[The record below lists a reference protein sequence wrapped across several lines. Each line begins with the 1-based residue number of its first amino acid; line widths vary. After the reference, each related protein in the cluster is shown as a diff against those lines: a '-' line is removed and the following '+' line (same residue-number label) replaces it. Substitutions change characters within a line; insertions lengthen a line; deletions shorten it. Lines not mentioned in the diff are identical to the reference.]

1 MAYEI
6 QAEPGENILLDLD
19 FQVSPGSGTGFI
31 VTGGALARESKKRE
45 RLRLAISDQAVYL
58 PATRFVVS
66 GDPHYFRRVAREQ
79 VRAVCVQ
86 RLRPYGLWI
95 AAALMA
101 AAGLVTEIMVMLPLV
116 TQARGTYQVSGWPL
130 AILVGGLLL
139 PIAGKGRAR
148 LVVHLAK
155 GRFGWNA
162 PLVVDRASKQRIAAA
177 LDEIVAAC
185 RKAGFPVSDERERV
199 TVPAS

>member
-1 MAYEI
+1 MRE
-6 QAEPGENILLDLD
+6 GDGGRGG
-19 FQVSPGSGTGFI
+19 PGSVGERATGRRDEG
-31 VTGGALARESKKRE
+31 VLAAGWTGGAGRRRPAPERAR
-45 RLRLAISDQAVYL
+45 
-58 PATRFVVS
+58 TRTGTS
-66 GDPHYFRRVAREQ
+66 AARGGRGDGGPGGPS
-79 VRAVCVQ
+79 
-86 RLRPYGLWI
+86 L
-95 AAALMA
+95 
-101 AAGLVTEIMVMLPLV
+101 MLPLV

-185 RKAGFPVSDERERV
+185 RKAGFPVSD
-199 TVPAS
+199 